1 MILRYS
7 AHSITVEALRSTD
20 SMRTMTISSIQGV
33 TNKGVTNKG
42 RAPTLSFFLIA
53 LLCQVVNAGGQ
64 TAAIGQSPVVTVTL
78 DQDQIASVKT
88 ARGITTRLVFAERV
102 QEIICGDLYDPAT
115 GVGTFVIQRVGND
128 VFLKPIVSEGVSN
141 LFVKAGENSEVTY
154 SFDLLIGSAQQAFR
168 IVRVVPKSSTPETKQ
183 AKATSRLFLRPPV
196 FRVVDVVF
204 QGPHETPAG
213 LSETV
218 KLVQQLP
225 PPPPPIPASSASAVT
240 TIKSAREVAASQR
253 TKPRNAV
260 RTLKPEYPD
269 VARRVGADGEVA
281 VQVLIDEK
289 GNVASAKA
297 LSGNPLLRSAAVAA
311 ARMWKF
317 EPVGRGNRST
327 DSQTITFNFI
337 LASSDARGQKNE
349 DRQ

>member
-1 MILRYS
+1 
-7 AHSITVEALRSTD
+7 
-20 SMRTMTISSIQGV
+20 MTISSMR
-33 TNKGVTNKG
+33 GVTNKG

-183 AKATSRLFLRPPV
+183 AKATSRLFLRPPAI
-196 FRVVDVVF
+196 RVVDVVF

-218 KLVQQLP
+218 KLVQQLLPP

-240 TIKSAREVAASQR
+240 TIKSAREVATSQR
-253 TKPRNAV
+253 TKLRNAV

-269 VARRVGADGEVA
+269 LARRVGADGEVA

-311 ARMWKF
+311 ARLWKF
-317 EPVGRGNRST
+317 EPVGRGNRSK
-327 DSQTITFNFI
+327 DSETITFNFI
-337 LASSDARGQKNE
+337 LAPSDARGQKNE